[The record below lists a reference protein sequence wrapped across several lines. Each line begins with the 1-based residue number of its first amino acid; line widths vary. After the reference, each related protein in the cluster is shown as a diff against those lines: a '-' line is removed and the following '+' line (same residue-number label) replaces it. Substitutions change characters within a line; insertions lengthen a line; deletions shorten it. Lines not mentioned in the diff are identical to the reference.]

1 MSSYTPLVSVLMTSY
16 FREDFIQEAIES
28 VLASTYENFELI
40 IVDDCSKDKT
50 VEIARSYAARDARV
64 KVYVNER
71 NLGDYPN
78 RNKAASYATG
88 KYLKYIDAD
97 DYIYP
102 WGLELLVKMMEEFP
116 DAGWGFCSLL
126 PDENKPYPILLKNA
140 EEIFTYNYFGPGLLH
155 KAPLSAIIRKDAF
168 CEAGGFSGKKHLGDF
183 ELWHI
188 LALKYPLLLM
198 PEGMVWHR
206 IHDNQQSAENRVD
219 PEVALK
225 YFISAA
231 NFFKGDRPLPISET
245 LQQKIYNKLNTTI
258 IKTVLVRIKRGHFK
272 IAYKLYRATKNPNY
286 VLTGKIA

>member
-116 DAGWGFCSLL
+116 DAGWGLCSLEQ
-126 PDENKPYPILLKNA
+126 DEYRPFPFVLANTA
-140 EEIFTYNYFGPGLLH
+140 EIYNYEYFGPGIFH
-155 KAPLSAIIRKDAF
+155 KAPLSSIIKKDAF
-168 CEAGGFSGKKHLGDF
+168 DVIGGFSGKKHLGDY
-183 ELWHI
+183 ELWHL
-188 LALKYPLLLM
+188 LALKFPVVLM
-198 PEGMVWHR
+198 PHGIVWHR
-206 IHDNQQSAENRVD
+206 IHDNQQSKENRVD
-219 PEVALK
+219 PEVPFK
-225 YFISAA
+225 YFVSAA
-231 NFFKGDRPLPISET
+231 NFFKNNTRLPIENS
-245 LQQKIYNKLNTTI
+245 LRLKIYNKLNTRI
-258 IKTVLVRIKRGHFK
+258 IKTILVRVRRGQIG
-272 IAYKLYRATKNPNY
+272 IAYKLYKASKKKEYNFSD
-286 VLTGKIA
+286 VI